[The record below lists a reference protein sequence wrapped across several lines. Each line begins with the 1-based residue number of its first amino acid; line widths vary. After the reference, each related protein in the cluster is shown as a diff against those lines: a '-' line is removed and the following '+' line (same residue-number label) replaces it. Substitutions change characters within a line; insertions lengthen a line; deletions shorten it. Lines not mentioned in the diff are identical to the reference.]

1 MTAAAEST
9 AIQPWAQALKDA
21 EQQFNDIATPDGNIV
36 RYQREATFAMQ
47 RIGADS
53 LLQKCEFAS
62 IRNALINVAS
72 VGLTLNPAMKLAYLV
87 PRNDKK
93 SGTTL
98 CCLDISYIGLVKIAT
113 DSGGVRAVAATI
125 VRAND
130 AFTWNGNFER
140 PTHIF
145 DPFATAASRGE
156 IRGVYATALLPNG
169 ITQIDTLSME
179 EIEKI
184 RSMSKAAT
192 GPWHDWFEEMVKKS
206 VIKRASKLW
215 PRTERLSKAEE
226 ILNEHQGNETVI
238 DGATGETIQMPQSK
252 SAPAAAATAT
262 PPADTGGGAAADA
275 KPASG
280 GDMTPGQGRMIYA
293 KLKAANL
300 TMTDLQAQYPGK
312 AIDLEKAK
320 EGETL
325 FQKSEINDVVKWL
338 ESKAQG

>member
-113 DSGGVRAVAATI
+113 DSGGVRAVSATI
-125 VRAND
+125 VRRND
-130 AFTWNGNFER
+130 PFVFRGAFEK
-140 PTHIF
+140 PDHAY
-145 DPFATAASRGE
+145 DPFATTEARGA
-156 IRGVYATALLPNG
+156 IIGVYSTALLPNG
-169 ITQIDTLSME
+169 VVQIDTLSME

-238 DGATGETIQMPQSK
+238 DGATGEIIQMPQAK
-252 SAPAAAATAT
+252 SAARAPAAEAPAAPVDVGT
-262 PPADTGGGAAADA
+262 PAP

-280 GDMTPGQGRMIYA
+280 GDMTPGQGKMIYA
-293 KLKAANL
+293 RLKTAGL
-300 TMTDLQAQYPGK
+300 TMVDLQAQYPGK
-312 AIDLEKAK
+312 AIDLEQAK

-325 FQKSEINDVVKWL
+325 FQKSEVNAVLAWIQENAK
-338 ESKAQG
+338 G